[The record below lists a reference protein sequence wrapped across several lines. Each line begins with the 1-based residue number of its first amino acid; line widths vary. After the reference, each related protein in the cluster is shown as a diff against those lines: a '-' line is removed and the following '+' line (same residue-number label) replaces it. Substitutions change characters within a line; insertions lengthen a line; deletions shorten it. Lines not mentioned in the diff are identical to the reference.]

1 MKFFRGIWHVLMDQA
16 GDGTGGGASSGG
28 SAAASSTEGGQQ
40 GSAAEGTS
48 GVPAGGNADGQGT
61 TGTGQGAA
69 GTALSQ
75 GAGEAGQQ
83 GQAVA
88 IPEKYQVKKE
98 DGTLDIEASSQKLAE
113 AYGHLEKRMGSGDLP
128 PKTAE
133 EYAIEVPDAL
143 KETWNPKDDPLLGDF
158 LKDAHAAGLTQKQVD
173 LVMGKYFEM
182 APALVNG
189 SRQLSADECVT
200 DLRSEWKTEDQYKAE
215 VGKAYKAAMA
225 YGDKD
230 ADAIIKDYGNDP
242 RIVRFMARVGNE
254 LGEDR
259 SLNPG
264 GSQQG
269 GQSVESLMQSEAY
282 NNPKHADHARI
293 SAQVQRHFQSQADAN
308 ARSGNVPIL

>member
-1 MKFFRGIWHVLMDQA
+1 MFLRGIWHVLMDQA
-16 GDGTGGGASSGG
+16 NAGEGGGSSAGAPEGSTAEGASS
-28 SAAASSTEGGQQ
+28 
-40 GSAAEGTS
+40 
-48 GVPAGGNADGQGT
+48 VPAGGEADT
-61 TGTGQGAA
+61 GAA
-69 GTALSQ
+69 QQPGQSNAATALSQ
-75 GAGEAGQQ
+75 GAEA

-98 DGTLDIEASSQKLAE
+98 DGTLDIEASSLKLAE

-128 PKTAE
+128 PKTAD
-133 EYAIEVPDAL
+133 EYAIAVPDAL
-143 KETWNPKDDPLLGDF
+143 KETWNPKEDPLLGDF

-182 APALVNG
+182 APALVDG
-189 SRQLSADECVT
+189 SRQLSADDCVA
-200 DLRSEWKTEDQYKAE
+200 DLRSEWKTDDQYKAE
-215 VGKAYKAAMA
+215 VGKAYKAAVA

-230 ADAIIKDYGNDP
+230 AEAIIKDYGNDP

-269 GQSVESLMQSEAY
+269 GQSVESLMSSEAY
-282 NNPKHADHARI
+282 NNPKHVDHARI
-293 SAQVQRHFQSQADAN
+293 SAQVQRHFQAQADAN

>member
-1 MKFFRGIWHVLMDQA
+1 MFLRKAIRYVFMDEANA
-16 GDGTGGGASSGG
+16 GEGGGASAGG
-28 SAAASSTEGGQQ
+28 AEGQP
-40 GSAAEGTS
+40 AAEGAS
-48 GVPAGGNADGQGT
+48 SVPAGSNPNGQGTGGDGQG
-61 TGTGQGAA
+61 AS

-75 GAGEAGQQ
+75 GAGEGGQQ

-98 DGTLDIEASSQKLAE
+98 DGTLDIEASSLKLAE

-133 EYAIEVPDAL
+133 EYAIAVPDAL
-143 KETWNPKDDPLLGDF
+143 KETWNPKEDPLLGDF

-200 DLRSEWKTEDQYKAE
+200 DLRSEWKTDEQYKAE
-215 VGKAYKAAMA
+215 VGKAYKAAVA

-293 SAQVQRHFQSQADAN
+293 SAQVQRHFQAQADAN

>member
-1 MKFFRGIWHVLMDQA
+1 MFLRGIWHVLMDQA
-16 GDGTGGGASSGG
+16 NAGEGGGSSAGAPEG
-28 SAAASSTEGGQQ
+28 ST
-40 GSAAEGTS
+40 AEGAPS
-48 GVPAGGNADGQGT
+48 VPAGGDAD
-61 TGTGQGAA
+61 TGTATQPGQINGS
-69 GTALSQ
+69 TALSQ
-75 GAGEAGQQ
+75 GAEA

-98 DGTLDIEASSQKLAE
+98 DGTLDIEASSLKLAE

-128 PKTAE
+128 PKTAD
-133 EYAIEVPDAL
+133 EYAIAVPDAL
-143 KETWNPKDDPLLGDF
+143 KETWNPKEDPLLGDF

-182 APALVNG
+182 APALVDG
-189 SRQLSADECVT
+189 SRQLSADDCVA
-200 DLRSEWKTEDQYKAE
+200 DLRSEWKTDDQYKAE
-215 VGKAYKAAMA
+215 VGKAYKAAVA

-230 ADAIIKDYGNDP
+230 AEAIIKDYGNDP

-269 GQSVESLMQSEAY
+269 GQSVESLMSSEAY
-282 NNPKHADHARI
+282 NNPKHVDHARI
-293 SAQVQRHFQSQADAN
+293 SAQVQRHFQAQADAN

>member
-1 MKFFRGIWHVLMDQA
+1 
-16 GDGTGGGASSGG
+16 
-28 SAAASSTEGGQQ
+28 
-40 GSAAEGTS
+40 
-48 GVPAGGNADGQGT
+48 
-61 TGTGQGAA
+61 
-69 GTALSQ
+69 
-75 GAGEAGQQ
+75 
-83 GQAVA
+83 VA

-98 DGTLDIEASSQKLAE
+98 DGTLDVEASSLKLAE
-113 AYGHLEKRMGSGDLP
+113 AYGHLEKRMGSGDIP

-133 EYAIEVPDAL
+133 EYAIAVPDAL
-143 KETWNPKDDPLLGDF
+143 KDTWTPKDDPLMGEF
-158 LKDAHAAGLTQKQVD
+158 LKDAHAAGLTQKQMD
-173 LVMGKYFEM
+173 MVMGKYFEM

-200 DLRSEWKTEDQYKAE
+200 DLRSEWKTDEQYKTE

-269 GQSVESLMQSEAY
+269 GASVESLMTSEAY
-282 NNPKHADHARI
+282 NNPKHADHARV
-293 SAQVQRHFQSQADAN
+293 SAQVQRHFQAQADAN
-308 ARSGNVPIL
+308 ARSGNVPVL